1 MNKGHNY
8 ETVTQAIEDLKSRG
22 YTHDFHYENSCL
34 HCSKISEQYSAEDLK
49 ITEVYRFEGASDPDD
64 NDVVYAVESNTGQK
78 GILTDAY
85 GAYADEHKAA
95 FISNIKMEDN
105 F

>member
-1 MNKGHNY
+1 MNKNHNY
-8 ETVTQAIEDLKSRG
+8 ETLSQAVDDLKSRG
-22 YTHDFHYENSCL
+22 YTYDFHFENACL
-34 HCSKISEQYSAEDLK
+34 SCSKISEKFVPEDLK
-49 ITEVYRFEGASDPDD
+49 ITEVYRFEGESDPDD
-64 NDVVYAVESNTGQK
+64 NDVVYAIESSSGHK

-95 FISNIKMEDN
+95 FISNIKMADN